1 MPSAI
6 RARQCL
12 RSQEV
17 DIDPRSVAPCK
28 CLPPD
33 VFASKL
39 IHRSNHKPALLTKTI
54 TKNSRGPRKSRSCAK
69 VEPNFENG
77 LAVTDKETL
86 LIRKTLPIQRA
97 AVYASVRTCT
107 CVCVVT
113 CTYVYARM
121 RTCTNACV
129 RVRRCVNVRVLT
141 CTYLC
146 VRVRT
151 CTHAYVRPSACAHVR
166 IRVRTRTCACAR
178 VRT

>member
-1 MPSAI
+1 MQSDHIWSVTKRDMSSRTNSKSIYISVYLYTKWHAMPSAI

-69 VEPNFENG
+69 VEAEF
-77 LAVTDKETL
+77 
-86 LIRKTLPIQRA
+86 RKRLGRD
-97 AVYASVRTCT
+97 
-107 CVCVVT
+107 
-113 CTYVYARM
+113 
-121 RTCTNACV
+121 
-129 RVRRCVNVRVLT
+129 
-141 CTYLC
+141 
-146 VRVRT
+146 
-151 CTHAYVRPSACAHVR
+151 
-166 IRVRTRTCACAR
+166 
-178 VRT
+178 